1 MIKSLI
7 LMTALIAGTSMAGIT
22 VEENVVTSELPIAYE
37 ETTTE
42 YIYETDDLTYDIL
55 VNRDGKI
62 IVEHIVGEVLDED
75 GNGLVLNT
83 DTEYNYISYRN
94 VDDFEVGAVYDTYL
108 YYNPDTSYEDD
119 VEYRVDIKRDG
130 K

>member
-1 MIKSLI
+1 MIKSLV
-7 LMTALIAGTSMAGIT
+7 LMTALIAGASMGGIT
-22 VEENVVTSELPIAYE
+22 VEENAVTTEVPITYE
-37 ETTTE
+37 EEPTE
-42 YIYETDDLTYDIL
+42 YFYETDDLTYDIL

-83 DTEYNYISYRN
+83 DTEYDYISYRN

-108 YYNPDTSYEDD
+108 YYNPSTSYEDD
-119 VEYRVDIKRDG
+119 VEYRVDIKR
-130 K
+130 